1 MDELTENLQKL
12 NLLRAQFDQN
22 KDLQTPPKKSQVG
35 PGEWHFANF
44 FVFVFFFLETKNLM
58 SFRIFS
64 CSTET
69 KEGECKTNIEVLQ

>member
-44 FVFVFFFLETKNLM
+44 FCFCFCRNKEFDDYFVFSAVPPKPKKVSARLTLTF
-58 SFRIFS
+58 
-64 CSTET
+64 CSE
-69 KEGECKTNIEVLQ
+69 